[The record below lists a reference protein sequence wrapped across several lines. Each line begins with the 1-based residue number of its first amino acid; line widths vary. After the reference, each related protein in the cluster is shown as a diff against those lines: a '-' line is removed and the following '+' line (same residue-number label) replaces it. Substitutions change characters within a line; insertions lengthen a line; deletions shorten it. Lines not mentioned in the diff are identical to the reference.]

1 MMPETKRPTFLVIG
15 AYKAG
20 TTSLY
25 YYLRQHPQIYLPSI
39 KEVRYLTYAGHH
51 TRPLTAVELRATPWP
66 VQTLTAYEAL
76 FAAAQPHQRAYGEVS
91 PCYLA
96 FPEQSILGI
105 QHYVPHA
112 KLIVILRNPVDRA
125 YSSFINLVRV
135 GREEVRDFRTVIQL
149 EESGKVR
156 STDGSP
162 RRDLQEGYYFPALN
176 AYYQAFPR
184 EQIQVFL
191 YDDWQCDA
199 QGLLRAIFRFVAVDE
214 TFQPDLSERYN
225 VATWPRSPRL
235 QQWIQRP
242 HLFIKIL
249 DHSWP
254 TLGQRVKAR
263 LYRLNMTTPPTL
275 PADLR
280 QQLTDRY
287 RADIIQLEG
296 LIGRDLSHW
305 LTT

>member
-1 MMPETKRPTFLVIG
+1 MPEPKRPTFLVLG

-39 KEVRYLTYAGHH
+39 KEVRYLTYAGHQQC
-51 TRPLTAVELRATPWP
+51 PLTPVELRASSWP

-76 FAAAQPHQRAYGEVS
+76 FAAAQPDQIACGEVS

-96 FPEQSILGI
+96 FPKQSILGI
-105 QHYVPHA
+105 QQYAPQA

-125 YSSFINLVRV
+125 YSSFINLVRS
-135 GREEVRDFRTVIQL
+135 GREEVQDFRTVIKL

-156 STDGSP
+156 ATDGSP
-162 RRDLQEGYYFPALN
+162 RRNLQESYYFSALKS
-176 AYYQAFPR
+176 YYQAFPS
-184 EQIQVFL
+184 EQIQLFL
-191 YDDWQCDA
+191 YDDWQRDA

-214 TFQPDLSERYN
+214 TFQPDRSQKYN
-225 VATWPRSPRL
+225 VAAWPRSARL
-235 QQWIQRP
+235 HRWLHRAE
-242 HLFIKIL
+242 HFSNRL
-249 DHSWP
+249 DKCWP
-254 TLGQRVKAR
+254 TLGQRLHSA
-263 LYRLNMTTPPTL
+263 LIRLNLTTAPAL

-280 QQLTDRY
+280 RQLTDRY
-287 RADIIQLEG
+287 RADIIQLEA